1 MLSYAFTVV
10 FILLIVIICLAD
22 KVPVYHLVPRRAANN
37 AQSTGA
43 SVYQGMSESLS
54 YEDTLESFAP
64 D

>member
-1 MLSYAFTVV
+1 MLSYAFTIV

-22 KVPVYHLVPRRAANN
+22 KVPVYRLVHRRVANN

-43 SVYQGMSESLS
+43 SVYQGMSEGLF

-64 D
+64 V